1 MKAQSINGNTRK
13 SYNDMPLRAGEALV
27 PQMVTDRWYSISI
40 GGKPQNFR
48 TWTLAGVRYTVMF
61 VPVRADEV
69 AVSMK
74 AFTEALN
81 ELLDERL
88 GPNRHSRCLI
98 PQPDG
103 SVKVCPK
110 VNGSN
115 HVPCSACPH
124 RGEYERE
131 DRSVVSL
138 DELAED
144 DYAPMECVPSAE
156 SLAMDVLTLND
167 LLKHLRSINPAYAEV
182 VSLGHEGFEKKEIV
196 RRLGVKTSQ
205 AYELYNKVKILT
217 REFLRR

>member
-13 SYNDMPLRAGEALV
+13 PFNDKPLREGEALV

-61 VPVRADEV
+61 VPVKTDEV

-81 ELLDERL
+81 ELLDEKL

-103 SVKVCPK
+103 SVKVCPR
-110 VNGSN
+110 VNGNN
-115 HVPCSACPH
+115 HAPCAQCPH
-124 RGEYERE
+124 QGEYERE

-138 DELAED
+138 DELTEED
-144 DYAPMECVPSAE
+144 FNPMDCVPSAE
-156 SLAMDVLTLND
+156 SLAMDSLQLVD
-167 LLKHLRSINPAYAEV
+167 LLKHLKSINPVLADI
-182 VSLGHEGFEKKEIV
+182 VSMGYNGLEKKEIV
-196 RRLGVKTSQ
+196 QRLGVKSSQ
-205 AYELYNKVKILT
+205 AYALYNKAFILT
-217 REFLRR
+217 REFLLR

>member
-13 SYNDMPLRAGEALV
+13 PYNDMPLLEGEELV
-27 PQMVTDRWYSISI
+27 PQMVTDRWYAVSI

-61 VPVRADEV
+61 VPVKTDEV
-69 AVSMK
+69 TISMK

-88 GPNRHSRCLI
+88 GPNRRSRCLI

-110 VNGSN
+110 VNGRN
-115 HVPCSACPH
+115 HAPCSKCPH

-138 DELAED
+138 DELAEED
-144 DYAPMECVPSAE
+144 FNLMECVPSAE
-156 SLAMDVLTLND
+156 SLAMDSLQLEG
-167 LLKHLRSINPAYAEV
+167 LLDHLAHINPVYAKIV
-182 VSLGHEGFEKKEIV
+182 TMGYDGFEKKEIL
-196 RRLGVKTSQ
+196 RRLGVKSSQ
-205 AYELYNKVKILT
+205 AYELYNKAYILT
-217 REFLRR
+217 HKYLRR

>member
-13 SYNDMPLRAGEALV
+13 PFNDKPLREGEALV

-61 VPVRADEV
+61 VPVKTDEV

-81 ELLDERL
+81 ELLDEKL

-103 SVKVCPK
+103 SVKVCPR
-110 VNGSN
+110 VNGHN
-115 HVPCSACPH
+115 HAPCAQCPH
-124 RGEYERE
+124 QGEYERE

-138 DELAED
+138 DELTEED
-144 DYAPMECVPSAE
+144 FNPMDCVPSAE
-156 SLAMDVLTLND
+156 SLAMDSLQLVD
-167 LLKHLRSINPAYAEV
+167 LLKHLKSINPVLADI
-182 VSLGHEGFEKKEIV
+182 VSMGYNGLEKKEIV
-196 RRLGVKTSQ
+196 QRLGVKSSQ
-205 AYELYNKVKILT
+205 AYALYNKAFILT
-217 REFLRR
+217 REFLLR

>member
-1 MKAQSINGNTRK
+1 MKAQLINVNTRK
-13 SYNDMPLRAGEALV
+13 PYNDKPLRDGEVLV
-27 PQMVTDRWYSISI
+27 PQMVTDRWYAISI
-40 GGKPQNFR
+40 GGNPKNFK
-48 TWTLAGVRYTVMF
+48 TWSMAGIRYTVMF

-110 VNGSN
+110 VSGNN
-115 HVPCSACPH
+115 HASCSMCPH

-131 DRSVVSL
+131 DRSFVSL
-138 DELAED
+138 DELAEEEFN
-144 DYAPMECVPSAE
+144 PMECVPSAE
-156 SLAMDVLTLND
+156 SLAMDVLTLDD
-167 LLKHLRSINPAYAEV
+167 LLKHLRSINPVYAEI
-182 VSLGHEGFEKKEIV
+182 VSLGHEGFEKKEIL
-196 RRLGVKTSQ
+196 RRLGVKSSQ
-205 AYELYNKVKILT
+205 AYELYNKAKILT

>member
-13 SYNDMPLRAGEALV
+13 PFNDKPLREGEALV
-27 PQMVTDRWYSISI
+27 PQMVTDRWYAISI
-40 GGKPQNFR
+40 GGNPRNFR

-61 VPVRADEV
+61 VPVKTDEV

-81 ELLDERL
+81 ELLDEKL

-110 VNGSN
+110 VNSN
-115 HVPCSACPH
+115 NHAPCSMCPH

-138 DELAED
+138 DELAEED
-144 DYAPMECVPSAE
+144 FAPADCVPSAE
-156 SLAMDVLTLND
+156 SLAMDSLQLED
-167 LLKHLRSINPAYAEV
+167 LLQQLKSINPVMADI
-182 VSLGHEGFEKKEIV
+182 VSMGYKGLEKKEIV
-196 RRLGVKTSQ
+196 QRLGVKSSQ
-205 AYELYNKVKILT
+205 AYALYAKAEKFV
-217 REFLRR
+217 REYLRR

>member
-13 SYNDMPLRAGEALV
+13 PFNDMPLREGEALV
-27 PQMVTDRWYSISI
+27 PQMVTDRWYAISI
-40 GGKPQNFR
+40 GGNPKNFK
-48 TWTLAGVRYTVMF
+48 TWSMAGIRYTVMF
-61 VPVRADEV
+61 VPVKTDEV

-115 HVPCSACPH
+115 HVPCSMCSH

-131 DRSVVSL
+131 DRSIVSL

-144 DYAPMECVPSAE
+144 DYTPMECVPSAE
-156 SLAMDVLTLND
+156 SLAMDGL
-167 LLKHLRSINPAYAEV
+167 LLKDLIKEV
-182 VSLGHEGFEKKEIV
+182 RRKKPILADIVSMGYDGLTKKEIV
-196 RRLGVKTSQ
+196 QRLGMKSSQ
-205 AYELYNKVKILT
+205 AYELYAQAEKLV
-217 REFLRR
+217 RAFLRR

>member
-61 VPVRADEV
+61 VPVKTDEV
-69 AVSMK
+69 TVSMK
-74 AFTEALN
+74 DFTETLN
-81 ELLDERL
+81 ELLDEKL

-110 VNGSN
+110 VNGNN
-115 HVPCSACPH
+115 HAPCSMCPH

-131 DRSVVSL
+131 DRSIVSL

-144 DYAPMECVPSAE
+144 DYTPMECVPSAE
-156 SLAMDVLTLND
+156 SVAMDGL
-167 LLKHLRSINPAYAEV
+167 LLKDLIKEV
-182 VSLGHEGFEKKEIV
+182 RRKKPILADIVSMGYDGLTKKEIV
-196 RRLGVKTSQ
+196 QRLGMKSSQ
-205 AYELYNKVKILT
+205 AYELYAQAEKLV
-217 REFLRR
+217 RAFLRR